1 MAWSSWPGA
10 SSPRVEAGTLPP
22 PARLLSWPGCVGYGG
37 CPFAGVNAHVSNPEL
52 ENESYNLSDMVYE
65 KLISAVISGKFAVNS
80 KLPPE
85 IELARQIDV
94 SRPILR
100 IALQRLRDDGILKS
114 RRGSGNFIIRQP
126 HQTVLQMVQLSQ
138 IPDIQNCFKFRI
150 GVEGESAFYAAINR
164 DNAFLEKINRA
175 LSGLDDAALN
185 NISGVDA
192 DFDFHMNI
200 AQASGNPYFVSS
212 LAAIRDQFI
221 FGISVTHNLSLR
233 RTKKRLSLVGA
244 EHQAIGEAIARSD
257 PEQARLAMRQHLEH
271 ARRRLFEGDLVES
284 YSEERPGS

>member
-1 MAWSSWPGA
+1 
-10 SSPRVEAGTLPP
+10 
-22 PARLLSWPGCVGYGG
+22 
-37 CPFAGVNAHVSNPEL
+37 VSNPEL